1 VCIDIF
7 TKKAALIPM
16 ENKRAEDAKEAFV
29 KVVRELGLPANIMV
43 DGGSEFQGQFAQM
56 VKMFFNINIEVFRNS
71 ARFVERVNFTLRRAI
86 DDRMKALRLPWH
98 RAVEPVVA
106 QYNETKHASSRY
118 SPDFLAKNEEWLD
131 FMKTV
136 HERYME
142 RRKLQN
148 PRVPIPAGSQVKL
161 RQKPNK
167 FSDYKRDFKHYGRE
181 VYVVEGE
188 VWVGTQRMYKVRG
201 LPNPVL
207 PSDLMKISGAEEA
220 PDEIIEEQRRRFNP
234 EESVAD
240 AETERNPEESEDA
253 EIEAPEGFGDM
264 YEDALRELFLVFC
277 ELQGIRDIDDEVE
290 AEGLRVLHQNVVSGQ
305 WSPKDLEALGL
316 TPDEAGER
324 DVMLAI
330 RVRSKFRSGIIKRF
344 LKPGAAQKT
353 PNIRWRGGV
362 LRPVVEEP
370 KAVRPVWRSGVLS
383 SA

>member
-1 VCIDIF
+1 
-7 TKKAALIPM
+7 
-16 ENKRAEDAKEAFV
+16 
-29 KVVRELGLPANIMV
+29 
-43 DGGSEFQGQFAQM
+43 
-56 VKMFFNINIEVFRNS
+56 
-71 ARFVERVNFTLRRAI
+71 
-86 DDRMKALRLPWH
+86 
-98 RAVEPVVA
+98 
-106 QYNETKHASSRY
+106 
-118 SPDFLAKNEEWLD
+118 
-131 FMKTV
+131 
-136 HERYME
+136 
-142 RRKLQN
+142 
-148 PRVPIPAGSQVKL
+148 
-161 RQKPNK
+161 
-167 FSDYKRDFKHYGRE
+167 
-181 VYVVEGE
+181 
-188 VWVGTQRMYKVRG
+188 MYKVRG

-240 AETERNPEESEDA
+240 VEAERKPEESEDA

-344 LKPGAAQKT
+344 LKHGAAQKT